1 MDPKEQIKL
10 LIKNSTKTI
19 YGYVA
24 MCVFFLSIQTFVYF
38 KYISDNRWNLSYF
51 AIAVVM
57 ILLTIKLVS
66 LENKR
71 KQKLVAISKRI
82 K

>member
-51 AIAVVM
+51 VIAVGYY
-57 ILLTIKLVS
+57 LPL
-66 LENKR
+66 N
-71 KQKLVAISKRI
+71 
-82 K
+82 